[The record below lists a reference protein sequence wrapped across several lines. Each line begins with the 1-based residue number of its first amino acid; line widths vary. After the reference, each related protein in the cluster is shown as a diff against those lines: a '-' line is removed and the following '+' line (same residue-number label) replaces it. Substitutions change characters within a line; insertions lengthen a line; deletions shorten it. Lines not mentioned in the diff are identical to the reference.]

1 MVLPESRGAPEL
13 PRTGED
19 EPLWES
25 AGGQV
30 AQSPPAPPAAQEGEV
45 SAGSRPAARG
55 AGSPSPVMVAV
66 CSQPEALQT
75 GLQLSSFIW
84 CGEKMGSYLSVPAYF
99 TSRDPFR

>member
-1 MVLPESRGAPEL
+1 
-13 PRTGED
+13 
-19 EPLWES
+19 
-25 AGGQV
+25 
-30 AQSPPAPPAAQEGEV
+30 
-45 SAGSRPAARG
+45 
-55 AGSPSPVMVAV
+55 MVAV